1 MEIWKEIPGTNG
13 EYKISNYGKVMTAK
27 TGRILSPAIDMNG
40 YERVCLFKM
49 DSRRR
54 YKVHRLVAI
63 TFIPNPNGKEQVNHK
78 DGNKRNNSVDNLE
91 WVTHKEN
98 MRHAK
103 ATGLREGHQRFCN
116 SIKKRIVA
124 TNIESGKEIIFDS
137 ILAAKK
143 ALGTCHIQ
151 EVLRGLRYEAKGY
164 TFRYAKEVM
173 PDANVSNSKAEREA
187 KAVSYG

>member
-13 EYKISNYGKVMTAK
+13 EYKISNYGKVMTTK
-27 TGRILSPAIDMNG
+27 TGRILSPAIDERG

-49 DSRRR
+49 DRSHR

-63 TFIPNPNGKEQVNHK
+63 TFIPNPDNKEQVNHK

-91 WVTHKEN
+91 WVTNEEN
-98 MRHAK
+98 MHHSRAN
-103 ATGLREGHQRFCN
+103 GLHDGHKRFCE
-116 SIKKRIVA
+116 SRKKRIIA
-124 TNIESGKEIIFDS
+124 THIESGKETFFDS

-173 PDANVSNSKAEREA
+173 PDADIDNTKAERET
-187 KAVSYG
+187 KALSYG

>member
-1 MEIWKEIPGTNG
+1 MEIWKDIPGTNG

-27 TGRILSPAIDMNG
+27 TGRILSPAIDMCG

-49 DSRRR
+49 DRHRR

-151 EVLRGLRYEAKGY
+151 EVLKGLRYEAKGY
-164 TFRYAKEVM
+164 TFRYVKGVM
-173 PDANVSNSKAEREA
+173 PDANVSNSKAE
-187 KAVSYG
+187 

>member
-1 MEIWKEIPGTNG
+1 MEVWKDIPGTNG
-13 EYKISNYGKVMTAK
+13 EYKISNYGKVKTSK
-27 TGRILSPAIDMNG
+27 TGRILSPAIDMCG

-49 DSRRR
+49 DRRRR

-63 TFIPNPNGKEQVNHK
+63 TFIPNPDNKEQVNHK
-78 DGNKRNNSVDNLE
+78 DGNKRNNNIDNLE
-91 WVTHKEN
+91 WVTNEEN
-98 MRHAK
+98 MHHSREN
-103 ATGLREGHQRFCN
+103 GLHDGHKRFCE
-116 SIKKRIVA
+116 SRKKRIIA
-124 TNIESGKEIIFDS
+124 THIESGKEIVFDS

-173 PDANVSNSKAEREA
+173 PDADTDNRSA
-187 KAVSYG
+187 